1 MMEHCRKLI
10 CSWTEMTSEEGV
22 SKGGVP
28 HQREILGRAC
38 RAALNHI
45 KACAGTP
52 LAAAADGVWCVTG
65 MIFVGRSTSFMST
78 IFLLWLTASHVTPHI
93 LLTRACERR
102 NMSGVLTGASHT
114 HSPSTQPPP
123 HPSLLLSCLRA
134 CIHTRAHTILHVTW
148 AVTLEVLGFDRKSI
162 WLTDECSYV
171 WPGRK

>member
-1 MMEHCRKLI
+1 MIEHCRKLI
-10 CSWTEMTSEEGV
+10 CSWTEMTSEKGV

-28 HQREILGRAC
+28 HWREILGRTC

-52 LAAAADGVWCVTG
+52 LAAANDDGVWCVTG
-65 MIFVGRSTSFMST
+65 I
-78 IFLLWLTASHVTPHI
+78 I
-93 LLTRACERR
+93 LLAARPHSCQLYSFYGLLPPTWPHTFYLQEPAR
-102 NMSGVLTGASHT
+102 GVLTEASHT

-123 HPSLLLSCLRA
+123 ISPSVLVMCMHS
-134 CIHTRAHTILHVTW
+134 HAHTFLRVTW

-162 WLTDECSYV
+162 RLTDECSYV